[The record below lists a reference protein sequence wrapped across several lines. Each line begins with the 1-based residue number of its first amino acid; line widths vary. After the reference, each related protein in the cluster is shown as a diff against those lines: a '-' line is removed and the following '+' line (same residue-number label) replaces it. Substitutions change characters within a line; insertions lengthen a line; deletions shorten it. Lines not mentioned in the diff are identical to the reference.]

1 LEHDFSDALEEIEE
15 TLLQFSVPITEIIGS
30 GGGETKGTQRL
41 RRSFD
46 AVGWKKTN
54 FEIIKTINGKRRQ
67 SITHE
72 IDHVKVFGESVLALE
87 IEWNNKDP
95 FFDRDLE
102 NFSRLHSE
110 GAISVGIIVTR
121 GPDLQANMEPYALRF
136 ASENMIGDF
145 SDLDRLSITQ
155 TAKQKQAVIR
165 STTRRRNPLS
175 FPEAWAHKFVADKY
189 GKATTHWEK
198 LMSRIE
204 REVGS
209 PCPLLLIGLPASV
222 VTFPEASGNVLA
234 TEIAEAREL
243 SEQLEVE
250 ETDENQSD

>member
-1 LEHDFSDALEEIEE
+1 MEHDFPSALTEIEE

-41 RRSFD
+41 RRRFSD
-46 AVGWKKTN
+46 LGWPKTT
-54 FEIIKTINGKRRQ
+54 FEIEKTINGTLRQ

-72 IDHVKVFGESVLALE
+72 IDHVRKFGKKEIALE

-121 GPDLQANMEPYALRF
+121 GPDLQANMEPYVLRF
-136 ASENMIGDF
+136 AQENSIEQF
-145 SDLDRLSITQ
+145 FDLERLSITQ
-155 TAKQKQAVIR
+155 TAPQKRAVIHLTNR
-165 STTRRRNPLS
+165 KKNPMA
-175 FPEAWAHKFVADKY
+175 FAEAWAHKFVADKY
-189 GKATTHWEK
+189 GKATTHWDK
-198 LMSRIE
+198 LMRRID

-209 PCPLLLIGLPASV
+209 PCPLLLIGLPDSV
-222 VTFPEASGNVLA
+222 VVFPDSPKGKLA
-234 TEIAEAREL
+234 TEIAAAREL
-243 SEQLEVE
+243 SEEAE
-250 ETDENQSD
+250 SAEDKDEDY